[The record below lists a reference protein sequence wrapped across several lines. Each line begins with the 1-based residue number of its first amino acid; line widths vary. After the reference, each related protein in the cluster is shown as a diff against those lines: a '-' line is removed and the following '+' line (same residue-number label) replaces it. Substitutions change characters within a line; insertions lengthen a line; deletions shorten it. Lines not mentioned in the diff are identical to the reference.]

1 MTHDVEFAS
10 VVADRCAMFFDGKST
25 TVLKNR
31 EFFVANTYYTTAARR
46 LTKDLLADAV
56 TVDEAAKIL
65 VRNRRAQSEVL
76 R

>member
-10 VVADRCAMFFDGKST
+10 VVADRCAMFFDGKIT